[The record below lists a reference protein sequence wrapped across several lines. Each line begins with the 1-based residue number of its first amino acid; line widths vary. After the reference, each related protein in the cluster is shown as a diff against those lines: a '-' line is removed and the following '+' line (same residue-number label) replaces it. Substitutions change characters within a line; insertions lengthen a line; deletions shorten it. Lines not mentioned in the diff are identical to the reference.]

1 MFYCGDSS
9 RAELGNII
17 ELDPLIGTMTRRS
30 LSSRNPVFGHPTGQ
44 AFRDDVILKP
54 LFIPYFVFT
63 SPDGQHLGKSSKS
76 QHGED
81 QWSLG
86 L

>member
-9 RAELGNII
+9 RAGLGNII
-17 ELDPLIGTMTRRS
+17 ELDPLIGTMTCRS
-30 LSSRNPVFGHPTGQ
+30 LSSRDPVFGHPTGQ

-54 LFIPYFVFT
+54 LFIPYFVVT
-63 SPDGQHLGKSSKS
+63 SPDGQHLGKSSES